1 VKRSPPVCPRTT
13 CTTCTTSTTCLI
25 LSSSVVLRCFCALP
39 NRFSVLPGLPDLL
52 PFTKPVELKPAR
64 CFQEASWVKVE
75 WNLLSILEI
84 IGTYIASLCLVD
96 LTTEQTKRSS
106 GSLIPG
112 QDLHSVESVRA
123 TKWKLKE
130 KPGNH
135 SAFHLP
141 LTYCRCAM
149 NSSQSTCYFFPVWT
163 TRHSKVSPIRLQVMG
178 ASCDLL
184 ILKSRTCWIM
194 YSLASQQF
202 LTILQPNQAHDPIC
216 TYIYKNWETSNFAKT
231 YKQLCDIVSFVLA
244 RANVQ
249 TFT

>member
-1 VKRSPPVCPRTT
+1 MKRSPPVCPRTT

-135 SAFHLP
+135 SAFP
-141 LTYCRCAM
+141 LTTYLLQMCHELFTVNMLFLPCLNYTSLKGFTNPLAGHGRLVWLAHFEVPDVL
-149 NSSQSTCYFFPVWT
+149 NYVLLSFPTIPNDSSTES
-163 TRHSKVSPIRLQVMG
+163 SPWSHM
-178 ASCDLL
+178 
-184 ILKSRTCWIM
+184 
-194 YSLASQQF
+194 
-202 LTILQPNQAHDPIC
+202 
-216 TYIYKNWETSNFAKT
+216 YIY
-231 YKQLCDIVSFVLA
+231 I
-244 RANVQ
+244 
-249 TFT
+249 